1 MDPFAPRSLTLLR
14 TAAGSP
20 PTVTQYRAF
29 HDLGCRIVAADCDGR
44 SVGFPFADAAYVVPR
59 VGEPHYLDRMVEIC
73 RLEGV
78 DLFLP
83 ALDEEL
89 ALCSAHRAR
98 FEAVGTRVLVSG
110 PEALAVCTDKLRTY
124 ELFRELGIPT
134 PRTLPAGDY
143 REGSFRA
150 YPVVVK
156 PRAGRGGAGVHV
168 ARNHAE
174 AAFFASYVH
183 DPVVQ
188 EHCPGEELTLD
199 VLADLDSE
207 VVVLSPRRRL
217 AVDSGISSKGATCWR
232 EDLLPPVRRMVKA
245 LSLVGPLNVQC
256 FVDDAARFTE
266 INARIAGTAILS
278 QAAGVPYFQ
287 GILDLCE
294 GRAPARWLKPAG
306 PLVMYRYW
314 EEFFLRPEGVAP

>member
-1 MDPFAPRSLTLLR
+1 MDPLNPNPLTLLR

-59 VGEPHYLDRMVEIC
+59 VGDPGYLDRMVEIC
-73 RLEGV
+73 RLEAV

-89 ALCSAHRAR
+89 ALCSMHRAR
-98 FEAVGTRVLVSG
+98 FASIGTRVLVSG
-110 PEALAVCTDKLRTY
+110 PEALAVCTDKLRTF

-134 PRTLPAGDY
+134 PRTLPAAEY
-143 REGSFRA
+143 REGAFPA

-156 PRAGRGGAGVHV
+156 PRAGRGGAGVHL
-168 ARNHAE
+168 ARTHAE
-174 AAFFASYVH
+174 AAFFASYVT

-207 VVVLSPRRRL
+207 VVILSPRRRL

-232 EDLLPPVRRMVKA
+232 DDLLPPVRRMVKA
-245 LSLVGPLNVQC
+245 LGLVGPVNVQC
-256 FVDDAARFTE
+256 FVDGGARFTE
-266 INARIAGTAILS
+266 INARIAGTAILT

-294 GRAPARWLKPAG
+294 GRAPEPWLKPAE

-314 EEFFLRPEGVAP
+314 EEFFQAPGGGA